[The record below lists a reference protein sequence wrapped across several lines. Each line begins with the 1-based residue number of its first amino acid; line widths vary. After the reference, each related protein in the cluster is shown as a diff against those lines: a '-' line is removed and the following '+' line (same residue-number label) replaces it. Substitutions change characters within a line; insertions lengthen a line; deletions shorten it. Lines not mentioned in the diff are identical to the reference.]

1 MAKHKD
7 IFVPLA
13 CKKSLAE
20 TSVHQNQECGS
31 PSRGLKEYGVYHA

>member
-1 MAKHKD
+1 MSSLIAGNMGKHKD

-20 TSVHQNQECGS
+20 ANMH
-31 PSRGLKEYGVYHA
+31 